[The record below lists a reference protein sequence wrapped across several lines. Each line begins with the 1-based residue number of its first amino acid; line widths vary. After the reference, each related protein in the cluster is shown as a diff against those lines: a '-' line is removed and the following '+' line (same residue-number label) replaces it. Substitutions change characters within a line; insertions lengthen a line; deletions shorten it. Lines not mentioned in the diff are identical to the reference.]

1 MMMSQNFKMIA
12 KTLFGLEEVLEQEL
26 KQLGAM
32 NIKRGVRMVE
42 FTGDQGFMYK
52 ANMMLRTAIRI
63 LKPIYSFR
71 ARTEVDLYDGIY
83 QYDWSKHLTHH
94 DSLAVHGTIASQY
107 FNHSQYVAL
116 KTKDAIVDQIR
127 NKTGQRP
134 DVDTKHPDLRIS
146 VHINDQ
152 NVDVSLDTSGDP
164 LYKRGYRDKT
174 NVAPINEVLAAGIIL
189 LSNWDQRSTF
199 IDPMCG
205 SGTIAIEAAMIGA
218 NIAPNINRPE
228 FGFEKWPD
236 YNNELFENIQA
247 SCLKKMREF
256 DGKIIARD
264 ADGYTVEKAIEN
276 VKNANLSDFIS
287 VEKGDFFRDHQSA
300 SAFLMFNPPYD
311 ERISVDVEEFYKS
324 IGDTLKQR
332 YAGST
337 AWMIT
342 GNLEALKFVGLR
354 PSRKIQLYNGKIE
367 AKLVKYEMYKGTK
380 KLHKVRAREE
390 EK

>member
-1 MMMSQNFKMIA
+1 MSQNFKMIA
-12 KTLFGLEEVLEQEL
+12 KTLFGLEEVLEKEL
-26 KQLGAM
+26 RQLGAM
-32 NIKRGVRMVE
+32 NIKSGVRMVE

-63 LKPIYSFR
+63 LKPIYSFK
-71 ARTEVDLYDGIY
+71 ARNEVDLYDGIY
-83 QYDWSKHLTHH
+83 QYDWSHYLTAH
-94 DSLAVHGTIASQY
+94 DTLAVHGTIASKY

-127 NKTGQRP
+127 RNTGRRP
-134 DVDTKHPDLRIS
+134 DVDTKHPDLRLSI
-146 VHINDQ
+146 HINDDR
-152 NVDVSLDTSGDP
+152 VDVSIDTSGEP
-164 LYKRGYRDKT
+164 LYKRGYRSQT
-174 NVAPINEVLAAGIIL
+174 NIAPINEVLAAGIIL

-218 NIAPNINRPE
+218 NIAPNLNRME
-228 FGFEKWPD
+228 FGFERWPD
-236 YNNELFENIQA
+236 YDNQLFEQIQE

-264 ADGYTVEKAIEN
+264 ADGYTVEKAREN
-276 VKNANLSDFIS
+276 VANANLEDFIS

-300 SAFLMFNPPYD
+300 EAFLLFNPPYD
-311 ERISVDVEEFYKS
+311 ERISIDMEKFYKL

-332 YAGST
+332 YSGST

-342 GNLEALKFVGLR
+342 GNLDALKFVGLK
-354 PSRKIQLYNGKIE
+354 PSRKIKLFNGKIE
-367 AKLVKYEMYKGTK
+367 SRLVKYEMYRGTK
-380 KLHKVRAREE
+380 KLHKLGENTLRT
-390 EK
+390 

>member
-1 MMMSQNFKMIA
+1 MSQNFKMIA
-12 KTLFGLEEVLEQEL
+12 KTLFGLEEVLETEL
-26 KQLGAM
+26 RNLGAM
-32 NIKRGVRMVE
+32 DIEKGVRMVS
-42 FTGDQGFMYK
+42 FSGDQGFMYK

-63 LKPIYSFR
+63 LKPIHSFR

-83 QYDWSKHLTHH
+83 QMDWSKYLTPH
-94 DSLAVHGTIASQY
+94 DTLAVNATVSSQY

-116 KTKDAIVDQIR
+116 KTKDAIVDQLR
-127 NKTGQRP
+127 EKHGRRP

-152 NVDVSLDTSGDP
+152 TVDVSLDTSGDP
-164 LYKRGYRDKT
+164 LYKRGYRDQT

-218 NIAPNINRPE
+218 NIAPNINRKE

-236 YNNELFENIQA
+236 YDNQLFENIQA
-247 SCLKKMREF
+247 SCLKKMRGF

-276 VKNANLSDFIS
+276 VKNANLQDFVS
-287 VEKGDFFRDHQSA
+287 VEKGDFFRDSQSA
-300 SAFLMFNPPYD
+300 QAFLLFNPPYD
-311 ERISVDVEEFYKS
+311 ERLEIDMEAFYKE
-324 IGDTLKQR
+324 IGDTLKSR

-342 GNLEALKFVGLR
+342 GNLEALKHVGLKA
-354 PSRKIQLYNGKIE
+354 SRRIKLFNGKLE
-367 AKLVKYEMYKGTK
+367 ARLVKYEMYRGSK
-380 KLHKVRAREE
+380 KASKQDQ
-390 EK
+390 

>member
-1 MMMSQNFKMIA
+1 MSQNFKMIA
-12 KTLFGLEEVLEQEL
+12 KTLFGLEEVLEKEL
-26 KQLGAM
+26 RNLGAM
-32 NIKRGVRMVE
+32 DIKPGVRMVS
-42 FTGDQGFMYK
+42 FSGDQGFMYK

-63 LKPIYSFR
+63 LKPIHSFR
-71 ARTEVDLYDGIY
+71 ARNEVDLYDGIY
-83 QYDWSKHLTHH
+83 QMDWSEYLTPH
-94 DSLAVHGTIASQY
+94 DTLAVNATVSSQY

-127 NKTGQRP
+127 NQSGRRP

-152 NVDVSLDTSGDP
+152 TVDVSLDTSGEP
-164 LYKRGYRDKT
+164 LYKRGYREKT

-189 LSNWDQRSTF
+189 LSDWDQRSTF

-236 YNNELFENIQA
+236 YDNQLFENIQE

-264 ADGYTVEKAIEN
+264 ADGYTIEKAREN
-276 VKNANLSDFIS
+276 VKNANLTDFIS
-287 VEKGDFFRDHQSA
+287 LEKGDFFRDSQSA
-300 SAFLMFNPPYD
+300 QAFLMFNPPYD
-311 ERISVDVEEFYKS
+311 ERLEIDMEAFYKE
-324 IGDTLKQR
+324 IGDTLKSR

-337 AWMIT
+337 AWLIT
-342 GNLEALKFVGLR
+342 GNLEALKHVGLKTSKR
-354 PSRKIQLYNGKIE
+354 IKLYNGKLE
-367 AKLVKYEMYKGTK
+367 ARLVKYELYRGSK
-380 KLHKVRAREE
+380 KVKTD
-390 EK
+390 

>member
-1 MMMSQNFKMIA
+1 MSQNFKMIA
-12 KTLFGLEEVLEQEL
+12 KTLYGLEEVLEKEL
-26 KQLGAM
+26 RQLGAM
-32 NIKRGVRMVE
+32 DIKKGVRMVE
-42 FTGDQGFMYK
+42 FVGDQGFMYK

-63 LKPIYSFR
+63 LKPIYSFK
-71 ARTEVDLYDGIY
+71 ARNEVDLYDGVY
-83 QYDWSKHLTHH
+83 QFDWSQYLTAH
-94 DSLAVHGTIASQY
+94 DTLSVHGTIASKY

-127 NKTGQRP
+127 RKTGRRP
-134 DVDTKHPDLRIS
+134 DVDTSHPDLRIS

-152 NVDVSLDTSGDP
+152 TVDVSLDTSGEP

-218 NIAPNINRPE
+218 NIAPNINRME
-228 FGFEKWPD
+228 FGFERWPD
-236 YNNELFENIQA
+236 YDNQLFEAIQE

-256 DGKIIARD
+256 DGKIQARD
-264 ADGYTVEKAIEN
+264 ADGYTVEKAREN
-276 VKNANLSDFIS
+276 VKNANLQDFIE

-300 SAFLMFNPPYD
+300 QAFLMFNPPYD
-311 ERISVDVEEFYKS
+311 ERLSVDIESFYAE
-324 IGDTLKQR
+324 IGNALKQR
-332 YAGST
+332 YTGST

-342 GNLEALKFVGLR
+342 GNLEALKHVGLR
-354 PSRKIQLYNGKIE
+354 PSKKIKLYNGKLE
-367 AKLVKYEMYKGTK
+367 SRLVRYDMYSGTK
-380 KLHKVRAREE
+380 KTHKIHG
-390 EK
+390 KSKSQ